1 MPAPSAGY
9 LKRNFAASPLHHSQL
24 RASTRG
30 AVLRSLVARTESGGR
45 QGSSGR
51 VSLTR
56 VFDAMD
62 LNQDGKLN
70 EQEVKIA
77 LAKVRGRP
85 VSEQELETFWES
97 VDIDGDKTISTEEFF
112 HAAELGQAQ
121 ELSDL
126 SAAQVRIF

>member
-1 MPAPSAGY
+1 
-9 LKRNFAASPLHHSQL
+9 
-24 RASTRG
+24 
-30 AVLRSLVARTESGGR
+30 
-45 QGSSGR
+45 
-51 VSLTR
+51 
-56 VFDAMD
+56 MD

-77 LAKVRGRP
+77 LGKVRGRP